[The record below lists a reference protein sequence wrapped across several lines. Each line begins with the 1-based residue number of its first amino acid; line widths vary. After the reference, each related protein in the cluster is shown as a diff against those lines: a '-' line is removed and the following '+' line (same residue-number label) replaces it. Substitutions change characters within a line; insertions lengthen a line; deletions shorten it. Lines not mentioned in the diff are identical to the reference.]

1 MAYNATAMAYDPA
14 GMPARRQW
22 RHHAMPSCR
31 HCSRFAQSLHIMGT
45 TGGKLH
51 YICRGNQHLRQMK
64 TLTIESRFAV
74 CSIDELT
81 DAERRLV
88 ECARR
93 ATGHSYAPYSSFHVG
108 AAVMLADGT
117 IVEGSNQENASY
129 PAGTCAERTAIF
141 YANSAYPDTPVTMLA
156 VAARAGDTFTAGPVP
171 PCGVCRQVLWEFA
184 PDLEVLLYNRRGEI
198 KVLPLRQLLPYSF
211 DSSSLKG

>member
-1 MAYNATAMAYDPA
+1 
-14 GMPARRQW
+14 
-22 RHHAMPSCR
+22 
-31 HCSRFAQSLHIMGT
+31 
-45 TGGKLH
+45 
-51 YICRGNQHLRQMK
+51 MK

-141 YANSAYPDTPVTMLA
+141 YANSAHPDTPVTMLA
-156 VAARAGDTFTAGPVP
+156 VAARAGDTFTAEPVP

-211 DSSSLKG
+211 DGSYLE